1 MLPLRDGVRIDGHLL
16 RRFAQLGSVHAPEW
30 FKRSAPPLIAAV
42 TFALVRERR
51 RAAVRNLERVLGA
64 DRFTA
69 HWAALRMF
77 TEFAYCTSEA
87 MEQYSSRARPVHI
100 ERPREDAVLTALEAG
115 HGAVVVTG
123 HIGSWDIAAKGLSD
137 LRCRI
142 HVVMSR
148 EADAATQELVESAR
162 SRAGVQVVL
171 SDASVF
177 SSLQL
182 VHALRRN
189 EIVAIQLDRTA
200 AAGGVRLLPF
210 LGAKAAFPSGPFVLA
225 RLAGSPVIPVFTP
238 RVGTRRYQLHIG
250 RPVAVPRSARAPGA
264 LDRVMLEV
272 VGQFEEIVRRY
283 PWQWFQFA
291 PFWYKSPPCRTAF
304 PTRSGS
310 RATVPSGPSR

>member
-1 MLPLRDGVRIDGHLL
+1 MLSGRDGFRIDGHLL
-16 RRFAQLGSVHAPEW
+16 RRFAYLGSVHAPEW
-30 FKRSAPPLIAAV
+30 FKRSTPPLIAAA
-42 TFALVRERR
+42 TFALVTERR

-77 TEFAYCTSEA
+77 TEFAFCTSEA
-87 MEQYSSRARPVHI
+87 MEQYSSRARPVLI
-100 ERPREDAVLTALEAG
+100 ERPREDAVLGALEAG

-148 EADAATQELVESAR
+148 EADAATQEFFESAR
-162 SRAGVQVVL
+162 VRAGVQVVL
-171 SDASVF
+171 SDTSVF

-189 EIVAIQLDRTA
+189 EIVAIQLDRPA
-200 AAGGVRLLPF
+200 GAGGVRLLPF
-210 LGAKAAFPSGPFVLA
+210 LGAEAAFPSGPFVLA
-225 RLAGSPVIPVFTP
+225 RLAGAPVIPVFAP
-238 RVGTRRYQLHIG
+238 RVGTRRYRLHIG
-250 RPVAVPRSARAPGA
+250 RPVAVPRAERAPGA

-272 VGQFEEIVRRY
+272 VGQLEEIVRRY

-291 PFWYKSPPCRTAF
+291 PFWPEPDALAGGEQADPAQASKL
-304 PTRSGS
+304 GS
-310 RATVPSGPSR
+310 E